1 MEELRSCLFCGHASH
16 ETVGLCPGCQRKRR
30 FLTKKQVLLTGWLQ
44 LICGLILVGLMGM
57 ITFNL
62 LPSLLYAGQE
72 VGGQTFTGTP
82 EQAKLILLLFSLI
95 ITTGLVCTVAGL
107 WILITKRLNKW
118 IYLLTFGLC
127 MAVILAGKYFRD
139 YF

>member
-1 MEELRSCLFCGHASH
+1 MEELRSCLFCGHTSH
-16 ETVGLCPGCQRKRR
+16 DNFGQCPVCQRKRR
-30 FLTKKQVLLTGWLQ
+30 FWTKKQLLLMGWLQ
-44 LICGLILVGLMGM
+44 LICGLILVGLMGTV
-57 ITFNL
+57 TFNL
-62 LPSLLYAGQE
+62 LPSLLRAGQE

-82 EQAKLILLLFSLI
+82 EQANLIILLFLLI
-95 ITTGLVCTVAGL
+95 ITTGLACTLAGL
-107 WILITKRLNKW
+107 WILIAKRINKW

>member
-1 MEELRSCLFCGHASH
+1 M
-16 ETVGLCPGCQRKRR
+16 
-30 FLTKKQVLLTGWLQ
+30 GWLQ
-44 LICGLILVGLMGM
+44 LICGLILVGLMGTV
-57 ITFNL
+57 TFNL
-62 LPSLLYAGQE
+62 LPSLLRAGQE

-82 EQAKLILLLFSLI
+82 EQANLIILLFLLI
-95 ITTGLVCTVAGL
+95 ITTGLACTLAGL
-107 WILITKRLNKW
+107 WILIAKRINKW